1 MRKEILVGYIF
12 AAIILGITVGIIV
25 HIYNDN
31 TLEQA
36 TLKEVKIAEDYK
48 SSEEKDK
55 NKNVIQAGTTK
66 EKSSPNSDIIFET
79 YYNKCG
85 HTEIKK
91 ETISIQ
97 DVNKEEDYF
106 IDKYA
111 EWTLKSFT
119 SDEVNLYKEVN
130 DMCKKHYVIRENN
143 GYIAIYTIDAEDV
156 ETLKEVTDT
165 LVKYLP
171 QDDMELL
178 KKGIRANGDSEL
190 AQKLS
195 DFE

>member
-1 MRKEILVGYIF
+1 MKKSILVGYIF
-12 AAIILGITVGIIV
+12 AAIILGVTMGIIIHV
-25 HIYNDN
+25 ANDN
-31 TLEQA
+31 KLEEA

-48 SSEEKDK
+48 NSEDKDK

-66 EKSSPNSDIIFET
+66 EKSSPNCSIIFET

-91 ETISIQ
+91 ETISMQ
-97 DVNKEEDYF
+97 DVNKEEEYF
-106 IDKYA
+106 SKQYP
-111 EWTLKSFT
+111 EWTLKNFRA
-119 SDEVNLYKEVN
+119 DEITLYKEIN
-130 DMCKKHYVIRENN
+130 DMCKRHYVIREKD
-143 GYIAIYTIDAEDV
+143 GHIAIYTVDGEDV
-156 ETLKEVTDT
+156 ETLKKVTDT

-171 QDDMELL
+171 QEDIELL

-190 AQKLS
+190 AQKLG